1 MAVESIMLELGTQAP
16 DFALP
21 DTVTGE
27 TVTLMDFADAGA
39 LLVVFVA
46 NHCPYVKHIQQGLA
60 ALGRDYQNTGAAIVA
75 VGSNDVVAYPE
86 DAPEQLGRVAQEFGY
101 AFPVLFDESQ
111 DTARAYS
118 AACTP
123 DFFLFGPDMKLVYR
137 GRLDSSRPG
146 SGVPVTGEDLR
157 AAIDALLAGEP
168 VAEMQYPSMGCS
180 IKWKPGNVP
189 VAFG

>member
-1 MAVESIMLELGTQAP
+1 MAVESTMLELGTQAP

-27 TVTLMDFADAGA
+27 TVRLADFAESKA
-39 LLVVFVA
+39 LVVVFVA
-46 NHCPYVKHIQQGLA
+46 NHCPYVKHIQQGLV
-60 ALGRDYQNTGAAIVA
+60 ALGRDYENTGTAIVA
-75 VGSNDVVAYPE
+75 IGSNDVVAYPE
-86 DAPEQLGRVAQEFGY
+86 DAPEELGRVAQELGY
-101 AFPVLFDESQ
+101 TFPVLFDESQ
-111 DTARAYS
+111 DTAGAYA

-123 DFFLFGPDMKLVYR
+123 DFFLFGPDMALVYR

-146 SGVPVTGEDLR
+146 SEVPVTGEDLR

-168 VAEMQYPSMGCS
+168 VAEVQYPSTGCS

>member
-1 MAVESIMLELGTQAP
+1 MAVESTMLELGTQAP

-21 DTVTGE
+21 DTVTGK
-27 TVTLMDFADAGA
+27 TVRLADFAESKA
-39 LLVVFVA
+39 LVVVFVS
-46 NHCPYVKHIQQGLA
+46 NHCPYVKHIQQGLV
-60 ALGRDYQNTGAAIVA
+60 ALGRDYEKTGAAIVA
-75 VGSNDVVAYPE
+75 VGSNDVIGYPQ
-86 DAPEQLGRVAQEFGY
+86 DAPEELGRVAQELGY
-101 AFPVLFDESQ
+101 TFPVLFDESQ
-111 DTARAYS
+111 DTAGAYS

-123 DFFLFGPDMKLVYR
+123 DFFLFGPDMALAYR

-146 SGVPVTGEDLR
+146 SDVPVTGEDLR

-168 VAEMQYPSMGCS
+168 TADIQYPSMGCS